1 MLTLPYQSV
10 LTMMVDLAEISGLVD
25 PARDVPRFTETTIV
39 YLEMMVVAICGIVP
53 VMVLMAY
60 TGLQRH
66 DCEELR
72 PKVECDAE
80 EQAREDVAT
89 YVFLAWIL
97 PLCLV

>member
-72 PKVECDAE
+72 PKVQCDAE

>member
-1 MLTLPYQSV
+1 
-10 LTMMVDLAEISGLVD
+10 MMVDLAEISGLVD

-80 EQAREDVAT
+80 EQAREDVQT